1 MKKKIGIIS
10 YNINNLFSISN
21 TIKKLDHIPVIS
33 NERKTLLNCDFLVLP
48 GVGAYEIAMK
58 NIFKNNIDQIIN
70 EFIKKGNF
78 FLGICLGYQIL
89 FEESNEFKITKG
101 LNLIKGKVTKFDKK
115 MITPHVGWN
124 YVDASNSKIIKK
136 NENKFYFI
144 HSYYATP
151 KYKED
156 IFCETSYNDFKF
168 CSGVKKENI
177 YGLQFHPEKS
187 GKNGINFFEK
197 FLSQ

>member
-78 FLGICLGYQIL
+78 FRYMSWL
-89 FEESNEFKITKG
+89 ST
-101 LNLIKGKVTKFDKK
+101 
-115 MITPHVGWN
+115 
-124 YVDASNSKIIKK
+124 
-136 NENKFYFI
+136 FI
-144 HSYYATP
+144 
-151 KYKED
+151 
-156 IFCETSYNDFKF
+156 
-168 CSGVKKENI
+168 
-177 YGLQFHPEKS
+177 
-187 GKNGINFFEK
+187 
-197 FLSQ
+197 